1 MVAAILLSVSLFMAA
16 VSSCVVVAAI
26 SYGGSSQM
34 QAEAIYDGYMGNLV
48 DNSSYQ
54 VDEYYKAYV
63 ESQDDTQ
70 ENHTIRYYKDYFNEK
85 NSNFYFEV
93 VPDDASLISGRTIMY
108 RTNMMRITAAMKRTK
123 LYLQHPGKFLCQSV
137 TCTGIGAIFPL
148 RI

>member
-1 MVAAILLSVSLFMAA
+1 MDKLKKSAVAKVVAAILLSVSLFMAA

-70 ENHTIRYYKDYFNEK
+70 ENQAQPLVAEDAEMAVLVQQTIQKMQQLNEQQFK
-85 NSNFYFEV
+85 GLELEWHR
-93 VPDDASLISGRTIMY
+93 PEDDI
-108 RTNMMRITAAMKRTK
+108 
-123 LYLQHPGKFLCQSV
+123 GK
-137 TCTGIGAIFPL
+137 
-148 RI
+148 

>member
-1 MVAAILLSVSLFMAA
+1 MDKLKKSAVAKVVAAILLSVSLFMAA

-63 ESQDDTQ
+63 EVRMIRRRI
-70 ENHTIRYYKDYFNEK
+70 IRYGIIRI
-85 NSNFYFEV
+85 
-93 VPDDASLISGRTIMY
+93 ISMRKTAISTSRSY
-108 RTNMMRITAAMKRTK
+108 RMMQRSIQPCRITRQKSISIMT
-123 LYLQHPGKFLCQSV
+123 
-137 TCTGIGAIFPL
+137 
-148 RI
+148 

>member
-1 MVAAILLSVSLFMAA
+1 MEKLKKSAVAKVVAAILLSVSLFMAA

-70 ENHTIRYYKDYFNEK
+70 ENHTIRYYKD
-85 NSNFYFEV
+85 
-93 VPDDASLISGRTIMY
+93 
-108 RTNMMRITAAMKRTK
+108 MKRIV
-123 LYLQHPGKFLCQSV
+123 HPALN
-137 TCTGIGAIFPL
+137 
-148 RI
+148 

>member
-1 MVAAILLSVSLFMAA
+1 MDKLKKSAVAKVVAAILLSVSLFMAA

-63 ESQDDTQ
+63 ESQDDTP
-70 ENHTIRYYKDYFNEK
+70 NIDSIPACVLLFFLRNLCFIHPHRLR
-85 NSNFYFEV
+85 
-93 VPDDASLISGRTIMY
+93 PGR
-108 RTNMMRITAAMKRTK
+108 
-123 LYLQHPGKFLCQSV
+123 QHLCAD
-137 TCTGIGAIFPL
+137 CL
-148 RI
+148 RLRPVRHN

>member
-1 MVAAILLSVSLFMAA
+1 MEKLKKSAVAKVVAAILLSVSLFMAA

-70 ENHTIRYYKDYFNEK
+70 ENHTIRY
-85 NSNFYFEV
+85 
-93 VPDDASLISGRTIMY
+93 
-108 RTNMMRITAAMKRTK
+108 
-123 LYLQHPGKFLCQSV
+123 
-137 TCTGIGAIFPL
+137 
-148 RI
+148 